1 MYESKTGTFGRV
13 TVASLLSLGLT
24 AGAVSIASAASHPTK
39 TTSHTSVKAQK
50 AIAFQGV
57 IKTLSTDSVLVTNAE
72 GVSKTFAIA
81 PTTKILRATN
91 VKNTVTL
98 AVGDR
103 VEVRALALTSTP
115 LVATSINILAVNAQ
129 RTIAFQGVIATPYTP
144 GSITV
149 TNAKKVSKLFTI
161 VSTTKILRASN
172 VKNTA
177 NLTASRFAPWRRLRP
192 LRPVSTSWA
201 PRSNVLEFESSLGLA
216 RPIAVR

>member
-1 MYESKTGTFGRV
+1 MYESKTSTFGRV
-13 TVASLLSLGLT
+13 AVASLLSVGLT

-50 AIAFQGV
+50 SIAFQGV
-57 IKTLSTDSVLVTNAE
+57 IKTLSTDSVLVTNAK

-81 PTTKILRATN
+81 PTTRILRASN
-91 VKNTVTL
+91 VKNTATL

-115 LVATSINILAVNAQ
+115 LVATSINILAMSAQ
-129 RTIAFQGVIATPYTP
+129 KTIAFQGVIATPYAP

-149 TNAKKVSKLFTI
+149 TNAKKVSKFFTI

-172 VKNTA
+172 VKNTVTLA
-177 NLTASRFAPWRRLRP
+177 AGDRVVVRAMASAPT
-192 LRPVSTSWA
+192 VATSV
-201 PRSNVLEFESSLGLA
+201 NILGA
-216 RPIAVR
+216 KK